1 MAIGLDS
8 FQQHFDSGSGLI
20 HFNNAGQAPIPDVNR
35 DVATA
40 WIERFRREA
49 AHCSMEAWGK
59 TEDVRRQ
66 IARFIGA
73 GENEVAFATTVASAI
88 SQVAFE
94 IPLRPGDEILT
105 WDQEYPSNF
114 YPWRDAA
121 KRAGARV
128 EQVAST
134 PAETPA
140 SRLLEHVTDRT
151 RVVAISWVQY
161 QAGAVTDLAEIS
173 GALRGRHIWLVAD
186 GIQGLGVRP
195 FSFKDSGFDVVCF
208 GSHKWLCSGYGAA
221 FMAVRHERFAELGPR
236 EVGAMTYGNPDTPK
250 SFSIEPRTTAA
261 RYEPGSKA
269 IVEILALG
277 ATLDLFESVGSDT
290 IFREASRLSDRLRDG
305 LRDLGFRLHCA
316 AGPIVNFS
324 ADEKNGVVLSRCEE
338 ALRSARA
345 SYARRGPGIRLS
357 LHGFNC
363 DDEVDRVLAALDGI
377 TENR

>member
-1 MAIGLDS
+1 MASGLSS
-8 FQQHFDSGSGLI
+8 FKRHFESDSGLI

-35 DVATA
+35 DTATA
-40 WIERFRREA
+40 WLERFRREA
-49 AHCSMEAWGK
+49 AHCSMEAWAK
-59 TEDVRRQ
+59 SETVRAQ

-128 EQVAST
+128 VQVAST

-140 SRLLEHVTDRT
+140 SSLLGHVTDRT

-161 QAGAVTDLAEIS
+161 QAGAVTELAEIS
-173 GALRGRHIWLVAD
+173 RALRGRGIWLVAD

-195 FSFKDSGFDVVCF
+195 FNFRDSGFDVVCF

-221 FMAVRHERFAELGPR
+221 FMAVRHERFADLGPR

-250 SFSIEPRTTAA
+250 SFSIEPRPTAA

-277 ATLDLFESVGSDT
+277 ATLDLFESVGADT
-290 IFREASRLSDRLRDG
+290 IYREASRLSDRLRAG
-305 LRDLGFRLHCA
+305 LRARGFRLHCEN
-316 AGPIVNFS
+316 GPIVSFS
-324 ADEKNGVVLSRCEE
+324 ADNNNDVVLSRCEE
-338 ALRSARA
+338 ALRFARA

-357 LHGFNC
+357 LHGFNR
-363 DDEVDRVLAALDGI
+363 DDEVDRVLAALAAVRLD
-377 TENR
+377 R